1 LRVPEEQPTL
11 VTLRVEGRM
20 LSHSSSELDV
30 GVPVHDQKVRL
41 LVRVRTAEP
50 RERLDRLAA
59 LVARYCPVD
68 SLMRAAVP
76 DYEVSW
82 ERLV

>member
-1 LRVPEEQPTL
+1 MRFAYEHLETEAVSEIDTAGRL
-11 VTLRVEGRM
+11 GVE
-20 LSHSSSELDV
+20 
-30 GVPVHDQKVRL
+30 GVPVHYQKVRL
-41 LVRVRTAEP
+41 LVRIRTAEP

>member
-1 LRVPEEQPTL
+1 
-11 VTLRVEGRM
+11 M
-20 LSHSSSELDV
+20 LSHSYSELDV
-30 GVPVHDQKVRL
+30 RGLHRLRRL
-41 LVRVRTAEP
+41 LLRIRTAEP
-50 RERLDRLAA
+50 QQRLDRLAA
-59 LVARYCPVD
+59 LVARYCAVD

>member
-1 LRVPEEQPTL
+1 MAARLRFAYEHLETEAVSEIDTAGRL
-11 VTLRVEGRM
+11 GVE
-20 LSHSSSELDV
+20 
-30 GVPVHDQKVRL
+30 GVPVHYRKVRL
-41 LVRVRTAEP
+41 LVRIRTAEP
-50 RERLDRLAA
+50 QERLDRLAA